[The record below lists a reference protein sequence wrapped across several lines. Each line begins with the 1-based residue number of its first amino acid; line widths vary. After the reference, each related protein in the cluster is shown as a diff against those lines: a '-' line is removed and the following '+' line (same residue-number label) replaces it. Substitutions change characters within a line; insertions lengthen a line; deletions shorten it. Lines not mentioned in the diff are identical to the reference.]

1 MVLHH
6 ILEEQGRFSSPNLQL
21 VTLGHR
27 KGNSLDVGQQKK
39 KEKKLLL
46 ATLKKKNKKDNLD

>member
-6 ILEEQGRFSSPNLQL
+6 ILEGQGRFSSPNVQL
-21 VTLGHR
+21 VMLGHR

-39 KEKKLLL
+39 ERKKATIGHPKEKK
-46 ATLKKKNKKDNLD
+46 